1 MDWFAQL
8 LSGGHATYV
17 AAAFGITALLL
28 AAELIALRRRFKAA
42 RGDRP

>member
-1 MDWFAQL
+1 MNWFAQL

-17 AAAFGITALLL
+17 GAAFAITAVLL

-42 RGDRP
+42 SVDRP